1 MSTAIRSHLSDTL
14 AFLKWQIQKQLSR
27 AYATCLHWWAHP
39 FVFAQVSHHLACCS
53 EYRIDCIVQCIYNC
67 AIEVPIVHTKQCRAR
82 KYSSFFSA
90 ENYKH
95 SILTTMIMVCM
106 FAKKLGI
113 AQPLSRV
120 SKVMCL
126 NKPAAGLCTGA
137 CVWSLLLHKL
147 FHPFPNFSRA
157 KGALQQRTMPN

>member
-1 MSTAIRSHLSDTL
+1 MPTL
-14 AFLKWQIQKQLSR
+14 MI
-27 AYATCLHWWAHP
+27 TP
-39 FVFAQVSHHLACCS
+39 FCICTSFTSFGLLFRV
-53 EYRIDCIVQCIYNC
+53 RIDCIVQCLYNC
-67 AIEVPIVHTKQCRAR
+67 AIEVPIVHTKQCRTR

-137 CVWSLLLHKL
+137 CV
-147 FHPFPNFSRA
+147 
-157 KGALQQRTMPN
+157 